1 MAVVPHSGEIYKLVP
16 ASAAVAI
23 VMLAQVCCKFSRTGR
38 MQSSDS
44 DSSAGT
50 SSISKSLRPKSS
62 RFTICIMQRS
72 QNSAKYYSTW
82 NHKGPSHCRKKA
94 NLPSKRNLQ
103 CPYHL
108 KLTSRRGLRSKLKKK
123 YWTRHMWEIGV
134 LTKEYCKLL
143 RLLVNLLQEALIE
156 KVFWEAS
163 QITLII
169 ETRRGKTQNLESST
183 SPTSTTE
190 EETSLLHQLL
200 PSGRHLTPHCIEFPK
215 ELIVVELQSLHWE
228 RLLPMKYAKSSE
240 FH

>member
-1 MAVVPHSGEIYKLVP
+1 MAVVPHSGEIYKLAP

-50 SSISKSLRPKSS
+50 SSISKSSRPKSS
-62 RFTICIMQRS
+62 RFTICIMQIS
-72 QNSAKYYSTW
+72 PNSAKYYSTW
-82 NHKGPSHCRKKA
+82 NHKGQSHCRKKA
-94 NLPSKRNLQ
+94 SLPSKRSLQ
-103 CPYHL
+103 CPYHQR
-108 KLTSRRGLRSKLKKK
+108 LTSRRGLRSKLKKK
-123 YWTRHMWEIGV
+123 YWTRHMWEIEV
-134 LTKEYCKLL
+134 LIKEYCKLL
-143 RLLVNLLQEALIE
+143 RHLGNLLQEALIE

-200 PSGRHLTPHCIEFPK
+200 PLGRHLTPHCIELPK
-215 ELIVVELQSLHWE
+215 ELIVVELQRHHWV